1 MLRAAFFQAWQRAR
15 RMLAVRRWP
24 LAAALSLVPIAFAA
38 LALFVAQFDW
48 NAARG
53 AIERRFAEK
62 TGREL
67 VIGGNLDVQLGWP
80 VRVIAYEVSVG
91 NPEWARRRALVTA
104 RRVTLSFSL
113 PALLR
118 GTVRFHEIELL
129 EPQLALEQRDGLK
142 TWAFRDRGAGRP
154 PEIGRLRIED
164 GVVEF
169 LDPGA
174 DTAVMAEISSRG
186 DASGDE
192 VTVSAR
198 GTYRG
203 EPFRLQAE
211 GPSVLQL
218 ADRSTPYPLEASVR
232 AGTTSARFEGT
243 VTGLPSPSALDLRV
257 EVSGEDLAQLRRLVG
272 IGVPSTPPYALQGRL
287 QRAGAKWTF
296 DAIEGTVGDSDVA
309 GELAYSPAPRPHLT
323 LAIASQRLDFDDLG
337 PLIGAPPATTP
348 GETASAE
355 QREEAQRMKQRKE
368 ALPKKSFDFTRWQ
381 RLDVDLSLIGRRIV
395 HPPALPIQALEATL
409 QIRDGVLRIAP
420 LRLSVAGGE
429 IVATIELDGRKPP
442 LRGAAEM
449 DIRRLALRELFPTV
463 QAMRSARGI
472 AHGRAHLAG
481 TGSSVAELLG
491 GASGRITLAVDH
503 GTISQ
508 RVLELVGLDVAES
521 ALLLVTGDRE
531 IALNCAIADLG
542 VRGGIATSNVLVIDT
557 DDTLVVGAGV
567 VDLARE
573 RLDLTVYPQ
582 PKDMSP
588 LAARTALHVRGP
600 LRDPTIVPDAKGLA
614 ARGVTAALLALRE
627 PAARA
632 PAVHRDRPGQGERLR
647 RPARARQGLVATAI
661 RPGPQS
667 QRVPMKKRCNFGMS

>member
-1 MLRAAFFQAWQRAR
+1 MIRGALSNEWQRAR
-15 RMLAVRRWP
+15 RALAGWRWP
-24 LAAALSLVPIAFAA
+24 LAVALALVPIVFAA
-38 LALFVAQFDW
+38 FALFVALFDW

-53 AIERRFAEK
+53 VIERQFAEK

-67 VIGGNLDVQLGWP
+67 VIGGDLDVQLGWP
-80 VRVIAYEVSVG
+80 TRVIAHEVSVG
-91 NPEWARRRALVTA
+91 NPDWARRRELVTA

-113 PALLR
+113 AALVY
-118 GTVRFHEIELL
+118 GAARFHEIELL

-142 TWAFRDRGAGRP
+142 TWAFGGGGAGRP
-154 PEIGRLRIED
+154 PEVSRLRIED

-169 LDPGA
+169 LDSEA
-174 DTAVMAEISSRG
+174 NTAIMAEISSRG
-186 DASGDE
+186 DASEDE
-192 VTVSAR
+192 VMVSAR

-203 EPFRLQAE
+203 EPFRLRAE

-232 AGTTSARFEGT
+232 AGATSARFEGT

-257 EVSGEDLAQLRRLVG
+257 ELSGDDLAQLRLVG
-272 IGVPSTPPYALQGRL
+272 VGAPSTPPYALQGHLR
-287 QRAGAKWTF
+287 RTGAKWSF
-296 DAIEGTVGDSDVA
+296 DAVEGTIGDSDVA

-337 PLIGAPPATTP
+337 PLIGAPPKTTP

-355 QREEAQRMKQRKE
+355 QREEAQRMKQRKQ
-368 ALPKKSFDFTRWQ
+368 ALPRRPFDFTRWQ
-381 RLDVDLSLIGRRIV
+381 RMDVDLSLIGRRVV

-420 LRLSVAGGE
+420 LRLRVAGGE
-429 IVATIELDGRKPP
+429 ILATIELDGRNPP
-442 LRGAAEM
+442 LRGVAEM
-449 DIRRLALRELFPTV
+449 DFRRLALRELFPTV
-463 QAMRSARGI
+463 QAMHGARGV
-472 AHGRAHLAG
+472 AHGRARLAG

-491 GASGRITLAVDH
+491 SASGRITLAVDH

-508 RVLELVGLDVAES
+508 RVLELIGLDVAES

-531 IALNCAIADLG
+531 IALHCAVADLG
-542 VRGGIATSNVLVIDT
+542 VRGGIATSNVLVVDT
-557 DDTLVVGAGV
+557 EDTLVVGAGV
-567 VDLARE
+567 LDLAGE

-600 LRDPTIVPDAKGLA
+600 LRDPSIVPDAKGLA
-614 ARGVTAALLALRE
+614 TRGVTAALLALVNPLLALVPFIE
-627 PAARA
+627 TGPGKESDCAGLLARA
-632 PAVHRDRPGQGERLR
+632 KDW
-647 RPARARQGLVATAI
+647 
-661 RPGPQS
+661 S
-667 QRVPMKKRCNFGMS
+667 QRQSDPGGGRNASR